1 MKIKIQ
7 QSSHPLDL
15 KQSILEYY
23 QITEKNYQDMI
34 STCELS
40 DPYECEGM
48 ETCIEILRHIK
59 QNNEKILICGDY
71 DCDGICATTILCKA
85 FDEVGIQYGFYI
97 PNRLTEGY
105 GLQASTVRLGVS
117 KGYRYFITVDNGV
130 KAFDAIETIQE
141 LGAHL
146 ILTDHHSYEQ
156 IPPCDVFIHP
166 FTMSEKFQGLCGAG
180 VALQI
185 ARCLI
190 PHNKEI
196 VCLAAI
202 ATIADCMK
210 VTHENRA
217 IIQLGIQYLN
227 EGCCPPIHA
236 LKSTP
241 QTILDQQ
248 SIAFQIVPKINTTGR
263 LADLAVANNTVRYLL
278 AKDSNLILDGARQI
292 TKINDLR
299 KTKTGEMEKVA
310 RSYLDDHFF
319 QVIAHDTFHEGIV
332 GLVASRLSN
341 VQSKPV
347 MVLAENENDYKG
359 SIRSVEGLNL
369 LDFFRDFPK
378 FKTFGGHAQAAG
390 ISIEKKDL
398 EELKQYI
405 YEKEGNIELV
415 EAECTVLQVNEEACD
430 IQSVLEYQKLSP
442 FGYGFEE
449 IVFYFDQ
456 VQIANVQSLS
466 NGKHMKI
473 NSTSGIEYLF
483 FNQKDLFESF
493 QSKKIMNVYGKL
505 RVSEFRGFCK
515 VSVIVEGIEEKRVS

>member
-1 MKIKIQ
+1 MKINILP
-7 QSSHPLDL
+7 SSHPFDL

-23 QITEKNYQDMI
+23 QISEQDYQRMI
-34 STCELS
+34 QTPVLS

-48 ETCIEILRHIK
+48 QACVDILRDIK
-59 QNNEKILICGDY
+59 SKNEKILICGDY

-117 KGYRYFITVDNGV
+117 KGYTNFITVDNGV
-130 KAFDAIETIQE
+130 KAFEAIETIQE
-141 LGAHL
+141 LNARL
-146 ILTDHHSYEQ
+146 ILTDHHSYEN
-156 IPPCDVFIHP
+156 IPYCDALLHP

-185 ARCLI
+185 ARCLV

-210 VTHENRA
+210 VTQENRS

-227 EGCCPPIHA
+227 EGCCPSIHA

-248 SIAFQIVPKINTTGR
+248 TIAFQIVPKINTTGR

-278 AKDSNLILDGARQI
+278 AKDQNVILDGARQI
-292 TKINDLR
+292 TKINDIR
-299 KTKTGEMEKVA
+299 KTKTSEMEKVA

-319 QVIAHDTFHEGIV
+319 QVIASDTFHEGIV
-332 GLVASRLSN
+332 GLVASRLSST
-341 VQSKPV
+341 QKQPV
-347 MVLAENENDYKG
+347 MVLTENETEYKG

-369 LDFFRDFPK
+369 LDFFKDFSF

-390 ISIEKKDL
+390 ISIDKSFYEDL
-398 EELKQYI
+398 KNYI
-405 YEKEGNIELV
+405 YEKEKDVEIEEVLMN
-415 EAECTVLQVNEEACD
+415 VLQIEEEACD
-430 IQSVLEYQKLSP
+430 ISSVLEFQRLAP

-449 IVFYFDQ
+449 IVFYFEN

-466 NGKHMKI
+466 NGKHMKV
-473 NSTSGIEYLF
+473 NSSSGIEFLF
-483 FNQKDLFESF
+483 FNQKDLLEKFSTLN
-493 QSKKIMNVYGKL
+493 SMNVYGKL

-515 VSVIVEGIEEKRVS
+515 VSMIVDGILC